1 MNTEQKDNFR
11 FRVVKYWASEEI
23 GKRRSWVDPERYR
36 NLQNELKDKD
46 LADARCL
53 LKMIFKEV
61 DAHNAKIKTKI
72 TLLDKM
78 DYKRNWLSSTCFS
91 GLSIPLRKID
101 DLITNNPGKEVYEIV
116 KLLNVWVL

>member
-1 MNTEQKDNFR
+1 MNTEQKDIFR

-36 NLQNELKDKD
+36 NLQDELKDKD

-78 DYKRNWLSSTCFS
+78 DYKRNWLSSTS
-91 GLSIPLRKID
+91 
-101 DLITNNPGKEVYEIV
+101 LI
-116 KLLNVWVL
+116 